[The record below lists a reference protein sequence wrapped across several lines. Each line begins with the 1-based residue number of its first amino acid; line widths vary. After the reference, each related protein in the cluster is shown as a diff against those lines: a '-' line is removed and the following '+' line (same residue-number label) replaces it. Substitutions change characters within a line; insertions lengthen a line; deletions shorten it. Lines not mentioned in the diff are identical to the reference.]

1 MIRSESSKKIS
12 KPAAA
17 VFAVVADPGRA
28 PAWLESCVLLK
39 VVGEGAMALGAKLQ
53 YVYRQG
59 SRPGEMDGEVTAFEP
74 DRRLAIRL
82 TDRKFEVEMDIALS
96 EEQGDTWV
104 TLAITITPRTLG
116 GRLMTPLIRMGNR
129 RQVKRNLVRLK
140 RLTAA

>member
-39 VVGEGAMALGAKLQ
+39 VAGEGAMALGAKLH

-59 SRPGEMDGEVTAFEP
+59 SQPGEMDGEVTAFEP

-96 EEQGDTWV
+96 EEHGDTWV
-104 TLAITITPRTLG
+104 TLAITITPRTFG
-116 GRLMTPLIRMGNR
+116 GRLMTPLIRVGNR